1 MTPKNVVIALFISL
15 LMAACGS
22 NKTTDESATSSP
34 AATTSETDD
43 SDSDDKPVAIHQMP
57 DSDQI
62 EEGYEAITDKADVD
76 DPELM
81 EIYISFS
88 KSIANPESE
97 RAHMSVQMVSPQNKN
112 KVVQYLYD
120 FGKKEVEGPQ
130 EVTLSSGLG
139 AKEEFIDTYDG
150 FKNVLFKKSDIMDF
164 DEADEVY
171 EKAIAKSGYEPKDCY
186 VDNLQFKF
194 SPRVGLKGIVD
205 VQSTRSTSASR
216 HYSVDKAGTV
226 IDE

>member
-1 MTPKNVVIALFISL
+1 MTLKQLAITVSISL
-15 LMAACGS
+15 LSVSCGS
-22 NKTTDESATSSP
+22 DKKTAETATSSSQSE
-34 AATTSETDD
+34 TETTEETSENK
-43 SDSDDKPVAIHQMP
+43 SVAIHQMP

-62 EEGYEAITDKADVD
+62 EEGYEAILDKADVD

-97 RAHMSVQMVSPQNKN
+97 RAHMSVQMVSPKNKN
-112 KVVQYLYD
+112 KIVQYQYD
-120 FGKKEVEGPQ
+120 FGKKEVEGPN
-130 EVTLSSGLG
+130 EMTLSSGLG

-150 FKNVLFKKSDIMDF
+150 FKDGLFKKAEIMDF
-164 DEADEVY
+164 DKADDVY

-186 VDNLQFKF
+186 VNNLQFKY